1 MFISMVRTSCL
12 LYVFNCILYQ
22 LQFSF
27 IFIIVIIIVIK
38 FDIYF
43 WLSEDGADGSLLEA
57 DGSDGDIY
65 VGHNKTNHDYDVRS
79 TSKKQKQID
88 NTTSAESSSL
98 LRLNTLLS
106 LPHHAD
112 SLLKDIDSNTQIEE
126 GKKGKKRKTAMQQEA
141 MQQDLNSQLY
151 SVQSLTKQEQV
162 ERLEKEG
169 YFISPIFSEQKTAE
183 FLKDLLGVNVDIAK
197 NLTTLQRSYRFKFDL
212 ARPLNWDTD
221 YEVHIK
227 NSFPSLFEGANKS
240 AKITKLTM
248 LLSLPDGNMQDCHV
262 DSG

>member
-1 MFISMVRTSCL
+1 M
-12 LYVFNCILYQ
+12 
-22 LQFSF
+22 QFSF

-79 TSKKQKQID
+79 TLKKQKQID

-112 SLLKDIDSNTQIEE
+112 SLPKDIDSNTQIEE
-126 GKKGKKRKTAMQQEA
+126 GKKGKKRKTAMQQ
-141 MQQDLNSQLY
+141 DLNSQLY
-151 SVQSLTKQEQV
+151 SIQSLSKLQQV
-162 ERLEKEG
+162 DRLKKEG
-169 YFISPIFSEQKTAE
+169 YFISPIFSEQKTDE
-183 FLKDLLGVNVDIAK
+183 FLKDLLKVNMEIASS
-197 NLTTLQRSYRFKFDL
+197 LTTLQRSNRFKFDL
-212 ARPLNWDTD
+212 ARPINWETD